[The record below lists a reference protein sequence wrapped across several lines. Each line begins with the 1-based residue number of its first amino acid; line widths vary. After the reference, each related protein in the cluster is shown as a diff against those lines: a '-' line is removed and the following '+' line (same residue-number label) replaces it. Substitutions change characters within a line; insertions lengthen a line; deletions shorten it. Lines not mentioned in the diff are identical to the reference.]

1 MMLSVATMRDDGE
14 HATNPQ
20 LGMGS
25 WRSRRLGGDVF
36 RLLTDRDP
44 TTLTASRRRCPDDL
58 GAAV

>member
-1 MMLSVATMRDDGE
+1 MRDDGE

-36 RLLTDRDP
+36 RLLTDRYP
-44 TTLTASRRRCPDDL
+44 TTLTASRRRCRDDL